1 MKTSFFIGCFILIFS
16 PLQAQNWELGVKGG
30 LNIAKVRV
38 VNDDDRSSKLGA
50 NLGGFIR
57 TDLSDN
63 MDIQGEVQL
72 SFQGW
77 DGVNVTYINI
87 PVVVKYYV
95 AEQFDVFAGP
105 QLGLLVSAE
114 GNREPLLN
122 ETDIG
127 INFGAEYH
135 INEIIGVG
143 ANFNTGLSN
152 VLIDDEGN
160 RKFRNRVFQVFVAYR
175 LSPK

>member
-1 MKTSFFIGCFILIFS
+1 MKTSFFICCLILTLS
-16 PLQAQNWELGVKGG
+16 SVQAQNWELGVKGG
-30 LNIAKVRV
+30 LNVAKVRV
-38 VNDDDRSSKLGA
+38 VNDDDRSSKLGV

-57 TDLSDN
+57 TDLSTD

-77 DGVNVTYINI
+77 EGVNVTYINV

-95 AEQFDVFAGP
+95 AQQFNIFAGP

-122 ETDIG
+122 DTDIG
-127 INFGAEYH
+127 LNIGAEYQ
-135 INEIIGVG
+135 INETIGFG
-143 ANFNTGLSN
+143 ANFNTGLTN
-152 VLIDDEGN
+152 ILIDDEGN

-175 LSPK
+175 LSPR